1 MGCKK
6 QKYKQGLTFPCPYQI
21 ILYRCEKERPEQIF
35 QKIMDIL
42 TNVDGRITSL
52 DNKVEALTA
61 AHFEHEKVH
70 FKNMELTQ
78 DKMTEMDYQIL
89 EIRTLTGFSRTRD
102 SIVKGVPGAK
112 KEDVTNMLAK
122 LYGVDGGAREKEE
135 DTKMKTQKEN
145 Q

>member
-1 MGCKK
+1 
-6 QKYKQGLTFPCPYQI
+6 
-21 ILYRCEKERPEQIF
+21 
-35 QKIMDIL
+35 MDIL

-112 KEDVTNMLAK
+112 KEDMTHNPHARQSIW
-122 LYGVDGGAREKEE
+122 GGWWRKRE
-135 DTKMKTQKEN
+135 
-145 Q
+145 